1 MEING
6 IAHVHLTVNQF
17 ESCKAFY
24 EQLLPFLGMTPV
36 MQTDG
41 VYYCV
46 GGRTGLLITPSEE
59 RHRAER
65 FVQTR
70 IGLHH
75 LCFRAKSREDVDS
88 VHRLLVEI
96 GAKVVHPPED
106 GPWAPGYYSVL
117 FEDPDGI
124 RLEVNFVPGKGLLAR
139 PDKTS

>member
-88 VHRLLVEI
+88 VHRLLVDI

-106 GPWAPGYYSVL
+106 GPWAPGYYFVL

-124 RLEVNFVPGKGLLAR
+124 RLEVNFVPGKGLLAT
-139 PDKTS
+139 PGKTS